1 MKPVTNLKRMIRK
14 TKSSRAEGNSQPQQD
29 EQSQDGDQPS
39 QIPPPGQRMTEAQ
52 ARQLLAALADNMESL
67 QEHLG
72 QYLFARQAPPV
83 QDW

>member
-1 MKPVTNLKRMIRK
+1 
-14 TKSSRAEGNSQPQQD
+14 
-29 EQSQDGDQPS
+29 
-39 QIPPPGQRMTEAQ
+39 MTEEQ
-52 ARQLLAALADNMESL
+52 ARQLLAALADNMETL